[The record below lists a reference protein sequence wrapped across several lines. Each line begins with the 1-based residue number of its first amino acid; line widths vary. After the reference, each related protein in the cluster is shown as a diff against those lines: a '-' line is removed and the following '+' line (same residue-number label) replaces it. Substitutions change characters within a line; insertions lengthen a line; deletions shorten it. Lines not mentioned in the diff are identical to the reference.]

1 MVKPKKHLGQHF
13 LKDESVSK
21 RIADALTGYNNYD
34 FIIEIGPGTG
44 ALTKYLLSRKEE
56 VVCLEVDVESI
67 QYLNQQYP
75 KLKVLEQDF
84 LKLDSKLFDK
94 SNLAI
99 AGNFPYNI
107 SSQILFKVIDEK
119 EIVSELVGMFQK
131 EVAERVAAGPGNK
144 TYGIIS
150 VMIQAY
156 YSVEYLFTV
165 DENVFYPP
173 PKVKSGVIRM
183 QRRNTQLNCNEVLF
197 KKIVKATFDQRRK
210 MIRSTL
216 KPFTGGVSVDHPLFT
231 KRPEQ
236 LSVQD
241 FIELTNFLESQ
252 IK

>member
-94 SNLAI
+94 SNSSD
-99 AGNFPYNI
+99 GN
-107 SSQILFKVIDEK
+107 
-119 EIVSELVGMFQK
+119 VG
-131 EVAERVAAGPGNK
+131 ESLE
-144 TYGIIS
+144 
-150 VMIQAY
+150 
-156 YSVEYLFTV
+156 E
-165 DENVFYPP
+165 
-173 PKVKSGVIRM
+173 
-183 QRRNTQLNCNEVLF
+183 
-197 KKIVKATFDQRRK
+197 
-210 MIRSTL
+210 
-216 KPFTGGVSVDHPLFT
+216 DH
-231 KRPEQ
+231 
-236 LSVQD
+236 
-241 FIELTNFLESQ
+241 
-252 IK
+252 